1 MLSAGATP
9 LLVVMI
15 ALAVLFDFINGFHD
29 TANAVATVISTRVL
43 RPWVAIAMAGVL
55 NFVGAMSGTEVAR
68 TVGSGIVG
76 GSVPLIAITAAL
88 VGAIA
93 WNLFT
98 WYFGIPSSSSHALIG
113 SLLGAGIASLG
124 MGSVHWNVL
133 VNKVAVPLILSPAV
147 GFMFALLLMRLL
159 IRVFGAMSPSRVGP
173 IFRRSQ
179 IVSAAFMAFS
189 HGSNDAQKTMGII
202 TLGLVSSGLLPTF
215 HVPTWV
221 IGLSA
226 AAMGAGTFAGGRR
239 IIHTMGTRL
248 AHLQP
253 IHGFAAET
261 AAATVIQAASRFGL
275 PLSTTHVISSSILGA
290 GAARR
295 LNAVRWGVV
304 RTMAGAWVLTIP
316 VTAAL
321 GFAAETAAATVIQ
334 AASRFGFPLSTT
346 HVISSSILGAGAA
359 RRLNAVRWE
368 VARTMA
374 GAWVLTIPVTA
385 TLGLVAALV
394 AHAVLH

>member
-1 MLSAGATP
+1 MPDAGLTP
-9 LLVVMI
+9 HLILLI
-15 ALAVLFDFINGFHD
+15 SLAVLFDFINGFHD

-55 NFVGAMSGTEVAR
+55 NFVGAMSGTEVAH

-76 GSVPLIAITAAL
+76 TSVPLAAITAAL

-98 WYFGIPSSSSHALIG
+98 WYFGIPSSSSHALVG

-124 MGSVHWNVL
+124 LGTVHWNVL
-133 VNKVAVPLILSPAV
+133 VNKVAMPLVLSPAV
-147 GFMFALLLMRLL
+147 GFVFALLLMRLL
-159 IRVFGAMSPSRVGP
+159 FRLFGSMSPSRVGP
-173 IFRRSQ
+173 IFRRAQ

-202 TLGLVSSGLLPTF
+202 TLGLVSAGILPTF

-221 IGLSA
+221 IGLCA

-248 AHLQP
+248 AHLEP

-261 AAATVIQAASRFGL
+261 AAATVIQVASRL
-275 PLSTTHVISSSILGA
+275 
-290 GAARR
+290 
-295 LNAVRWGVV
+295 
-304 RTMAGAWVLTIP
+304 
-316 VTAAL
+316 
-321 GFAAETAAATVIQ
+321 
-334 AASRFGFPLSTT
+334 GFPLSTT
-346 HVISSSILGAGAA
+346 HVISSSILGAGGA

-368 VARTMA
+368 VVRTMA
-374 GAWVLTIPVTA
+374 GAWVLTIPATA
-385 TLGLVAALV
+385 ALGFAAALV
-394 AHAVLH
+394 AHAMFH

>member
-1 MLSAGATP
+1 MPDAGVTP

-15 ALAVLFDFINGFHD
+15 SLAVAFDFINGFHD

-43 RPWVAIAMAGVL
+43 RPWVAIAMAAAL
-55 NFVGAMSGTEVAR
+55 NFLGAMSGTEVAR
-68 TVGSGIVG
+68 TVGSGIIG
-76 GSVPLIAITAAL
+76 GSVPLVAVTAAL
-88 VGAIA
+88 IGAIV

-124 MGSVHWNVL
+124 TGSVHWNVL
-133 VNKVAVPLILSPAV
+133 IDKVAVPLLLSPAV
-147 GFMFALLLMRLL
+147 GFLFALLLMKLL

-179 IVSAAFMAFS
+179 MISAAFMAFS

-202 TLGLVSSGLLPTF
+202 TLGLVSAGILPSF
-215 HVPTWV
+215 HVPVWV

-248 AHLQP
+248 AHLEP
-253 IHGFAAET
+253 IHGFVAET
-261 AAATVIQAASRFGL
+261 AAATVIQAASRL
-275 PLSTTHVISSSILGA
+275 
-290 GAARR
+290 
-295 LNAVRWGVV
+295 
-304 RTMAGAWVLTIP
+304 
-316 VTAAL
+316 
-321 GFAAETAAATVIQ
+321 
-334 AASRFGFPLSTT
+334 GFPLSTT

-368 VARTMA
+368 VVRTMA
-374 GAWVLTIPVTA
+374 GAWLLTIPVTA
-385 TLGLVAALV
+385 ALGFVSTLI
-394 AHAVLH
+394 AHAVFH